1 MDDTYGYVKRG
12 SIEYVLPVLNSFHDN
27 IKLTYEQE
35 NYNRLPFLNVLF
47 IRDHEKINTTIFRKD
62 TYNDLYLHWD
72 SFSPISWKR
81 GTLKSLISS
90 AYLICSNQSLLE
102 KELKHLKNTFHEKNG
117 YPRWMINQVVETASH
132 RNYFNK
138 PIRSIRSKQ

>member
-1 MDDTYGYVKRG
+1 MDGTFGYLKRG

-35 NYNRLPFLNVLF
+35 NNNRLPFLNVLF

-62 TYNDLYLHWD
+62 TYNELCLHWD
-72 SFSPISWKR
+72 LFSPISWKQ

-90 AYLICSNQSLLE
+90 ANLICSNQSLLE
-102 KELKHLKNTFHEKNG
+102 KELKHLKNTFHKKNS
-117 YPRWMINQVVETASH
+117 YPRWMINQVVETAS
-132 RNYFNK
+132 
-138 PIRSIRSKQ
+138 KQKLFQQTS